1 MEDKNKEQLAVFSQI
16 SEVIEKDSSMIIKN
30 PVLGDVVFANGTLGN
45 LEKKNTG
52 GFGIKHII
60 DGRYRKDGLDEKE
73 ISALLYLIKDTV
85 ETVIPDDISK
95 NRLNIRK
102 NSIFVGVSKQWL
114 GSDENWVITGFAE
127 NDENNA
133 IKKEAADAIKAV
145 NAQYG
150 YAPEFLSISRQ
161 VGAVI
166 ASIDKITQINEK
178 STVNAKI
185 KMPGQLIYASDE
197 IGQVIERATGK
208 QLVTVNPTRANGKAE
223 PPRAN
228 ITQNAEKSTSAEQ
241 SSESKVLY
249 GKTTVNVDGLE
260 RECEHG
266 VLDGF
271 KNAVKMV
278 DRLKYENSRLKK
290 ENIELHKRLEQKSHS
305 KNHHE
310 KEIER

>member
-16 SEVIEKDSSMIIKN
+16 AEVIEKDSSMIIKN

-60 DGRYRKDGLDEKE
+60 DGRYRKDGLNEKE
-73 ISALLYLIKDTV
+73 ISALLFLIKDTV
-85 ETVIPDDISK
+85 ETVIPDDITK

-127 NDENNA
+127 NDENNV

-197 IGQVIERATGK
+197 IWQVIERATGK
-208 QLVTVNPTRANGKAE
+208 QLVTVNPTRANGKTE

-278 DRLKYENSRLKK
+278 DRLKEENIQLKK
-290 ENIELHKRLEQKSHS
+290 ENIEFHIRLEQKSHS
-305 KNHHE
+305 KKHNE

>member
-16 SEVIEKDSSMIIKN
+16 AEVIEKDSSMIIKN

-127 NDENNA
+127 NDENNV

-178 STVNAKI
+178 ST
-185 KMPGQLIYASDE
+185 
-197 IGQVIERATGK
+197 
-208 QLVTVNPTRANGKAE
+208 
-223 PPRAN
+223 
-228 ITQNAEKSTSAEQ
+228 STEQ

-278 DRLKYENSRLKK
+278 DRLKEENIQLKK
-290 ENIELHKRLEQKSHS
+290 ENIELHKRLDQKSHS
-305 KNHHE
+305 KNHNE

>member
-1 MEDKNKEQLAVFSQI
+1 MEDMNKDNLAVFSQI
-16 SEVIEKDSSMIIKN
+16 AEVIEKDSSMIIKN

-127 NDENNA
+127 NDENNV

-178 STVNAKI
+178 STDLQSFVDGHPTISQSEKSEAGIVRNISTLNDI
-185 KMPGQLIYASDE
+185 K
-197 IGQVIERATGK
+197 
-208 QLVTVNPTRANGKAE
+208 
-223 PPRAN
+223 N
-228 ITQNAEKSTSAEQ
+228 ITQTNEKSTQAEKN
-241 SSESKVLY
+241 SETRLLY
-249 GKTTVNVDGLE
+249 EKTTVNVDGLE

-278 DRLKYENSRLKK
+278 DRLKEENIQLKK
-290 ENIELHKRLEQKSHS
+290 ENIELHKKLEQKSHS

>member
-16 SEVIEKDSSMIIKN
+16 AEVIEKDSSMIIKN

-73 ISALLYLIKDTV
+73 ISALLFLMKDVV
-85 ETVIPDDISK
+85 ETQNPENIEKPKINLVK
-95 NRLNIRK
+95 NGIW
-102 NSIFVGVSKQWL
+102 VGITRNW
-114 GSDENWVITGFAE
+114 GESDEKWIVTGYGE
-127 NDENNA
+127 TDTSGKM
-133 IKKEAADAIKAV
+133 IKEAADAIKAV

-150 YAPEFLSISRQ
+150 YAPEFLSVGRQ

-178 STVNAKI
+178 STDLQSFVD
-185 KMPGQLIYASDE
+185 GH
-197 IGQVIERATGK
+197 
-208 QLVTVNPTRANGKAE
+208 PTISQSEKSEAGIVRNISTLNDTK
-223 PPRAN
+223 N
-228 ITQNAEKSTSAEQ
+228 ITQTNEKSTSTEK
-241 SSESKVLY
+241 SSESKLLY
-249 GKTTVNVDGLE
+249 EKTTVNVDGPE

-271 KNAVKMV
+271 RNAVKMV
-278 DRLKYENSRLKK
+278 DRLKEENIQLKK
-290 ENIELHKRLEQKSHS
+290 ENIELHKKLEQKSHS

>member
-16 SEVIEKDSSMIIKN
+16 AEVIEKDSSMIIKN

-223 PPRAN
+223 SPRAN

-271 KNAVKMV
+271 KNTVKMV

>member
-1 MEDKNKEQLAVFSQI
+1 MEDMNKENLAVFSQI
-16 SEVIEKDSSMIIKN
+16 AEVIEKDSSMIIKN

-85 ETVIPDDISK
+85 ETVIPNDITK

-178 STVNAKI
+178 STDLQSFVD
-185 KMPGQLIYASDE
+185 GH
-197 IGQVIERATGK
+197 
-208 QLVTVNPTRANGKAE
+208 PTISQSEKSEAGIVRNISTLNDTK
-223 PPRAN
+223 N
-228 ITQNAEKSTSAEQ
+228 ITQTNEKSTSTEK
-241 SSESKVLY
+241 SSESKLLY
-249 GKTTVNVDGLE
+249 EKTTVNVDGLE

-271 KNAVKMV
+271 RNAVKMV
-278 DRLKYENSRLKK
+278 DRLKEENIQLKK
-290 ENIELHKRLEQKSHS
+290 ENIELHKKLEQKSHS

>member
-16 SEVIEKDSSMIIKN
+16 AEVIEKDSSMIIKN

-73 ISALLYLIKDTV
+73 ISSLLYLIKDTV

-178 STVNAKI
+178 STDLQSFVDGHPTISQSEKSE
-185 KMPGQLIYASDE
+185 ASIVCNISTLND
-197 IGQVIERATGK
+197 TK
-208 QLVTVNPTRANGKAE
+208 
-223 PPRAN
+223 N
-228 ITQNAEKSTSAEQ
+228 ITQTNEKSTSTEQ

-271 KNAVKMV
+271 RNAVKMV
-278 DRLKYENSRLKK
+278 DRLKEENIQLKK
-290 ENIELHKRLEQKSHS
+290 ENIELHKKLEQKSHP

>member
-16 SEVIEKDSSMIIKN
+16 AEVIEKDSSMIIKN

-60 DGRYRKDGLDEKE
+60 DGRYRKDGLNEKE
-73 ISALLYLIKDTV
+73 ISALLFLMKDVV
-85 ETVIPDDISK
+85 ETQKPENIEKPKINLVK
-95 NRLNIRK
+95 NGIW
-102 NSIFVGVSKQWL
+102 VGITRNW
-114 GSDENWVITGFAE
+114 GESDEKWIVTGYGETDVNGIMIT
-127 NDENNA
+127 
-133 IKKEAADAIKAV
+133 EAADAIKAV

-150 YAPEFLSISRQ
+150 YAPEFLSVGRQ

-178 STVNAKI
+178 STANAKT
-185 KMPGQLIYASDE
+185 KMPEQLIYASDE

-208 QLVTVNPTRANGKAE
+208 QLVTVNPTRVNGKTE

-228 ITQNAEKSTSAEQ
+228 IAQINEKSTSAEKK
-241 SSESKVLY
+241 SESKLLY
-249 GKTTVNVDGLE
+249 EKATVNVDGLE

-266 VLDGF
+266 VLEGF

-278 DRLKYENSRLKK
+278 DRLKHENSQLKK
-290 ENIELHKRLEQKSHS
+290 ENIELHKKLEQKSHS

>member
-16 SEVIEKDSSMIIKN
+16 AEVIEKDSSMIIKN

-60 DGRYRKDGLDEKE
+60 DGRYRKYGLDEKE
-73 ISALLYLIKDTV
+73 ISALLFLMKDVV
-85 ETVIPDDISK
+85 ETQNPENIEKPKINLVK
-95 NRLNIRK
+95 NGIW
-102 NSIFVGVSKQWL
+102 VGITRNW
-114 GSDENWVITGFAE
+114 GESDEKWIVTGYGE
-127 NDENNA
+127 TDTSGKM
-133 IKKEAADAIKAV
+133 IKEAADAIKAV

-150 YAPEFLSISRQ
+150 YAPEFLSVGRQ

-178 STVNAKI
+178 STDLQSFVD
-185 KMPGQLIYASDE
+185 GH
-197 IGQVIERATGK
+197 
-208 QLVTVNPTRANGKAE
+208 PTISQSEKSEAGIVRNISTLNDTK
-223 PPRAN
+223 N
-228 ITQNAEKSTSAEQ
+228 ITQTNEKSTSTEK
-241 SSESKVLY
+241 SSESKLLY
-249 GKTTVNVDGLE
+249 EKTTVNVDGLE

-271 KNAVKMV
+271 RNAVKMV
-278 DRLKYENSRLKK
+278 DRLKEENIQLKK
-290 ENIELHKRLEQKSHS
+290 ENIELHKKLEQKSHS

>member
-1 MEDKNKEQLAVFSQI
+1 MEDKNKDKLSVFSQI
-16 SEVIEKDSSMIIKN
+16 AEVIEKDSSMIIKN
-30 PVLGDVVFANGTLGN
+30 PVLGDVIFANGTLGN

-127 NDENNA
+127 NDENNV

-208 QLVTVNPTRANGKAE
+208 QLVTVNPTRANGKTE

-290 ENIELHKRLEQKSHS
+290 ENIELHRKLEQKSHS
-305 KNHHE
+305 KNHNE

>member
-16 SEVIEKDSSMIIKN
+16 AEVIEKDSSMIIKN

-127 NDENNA
+127 NDENNV

-178 STVNAKI
+178 STDLQSFVD
-185 KMPGQLIYASDE
+185 GH
-197 IGQVIERATGK
+197 
-208 QLVTVNPTRANGKAE
+208 PTISQSEKSEAGIVRNISTLNYTK
-223 PPRAN
+223 N
-228 ITQNAEKSTSAEQ
+228 ITQTNEKSTSTEK
-241 SSESKVLY
+241 SSESKLLY
-249 GKTTVNVDGLE
+249 EKTTVNVDGLE

-271 KNAVKMV
+271 RNAVKMV
-278 DRLKYENSRLKK
+278 DRLKEENIQLKK
-290 ENIELHKRLEQKSHS
+290 ENIELHKKLEQKSHS

>member
-16 SEVIEKDSSMIIKN
+16 AEVIEKDSSMIIKN
-30 PVLGDVVFANGTLGN
+30 PVLGDVVFSNGTLGN

-73 ISALLYLIKDTV
+73 ISALLFLMKDVV
-85 ETVIPDDISK
+85 ETQNPENIEKPKINLVKNGIWVGITRNWGESDEKWIVTGYGETDISG
-95 NRLNIRK
+95 NMI
-102 NSIFVGVSKQWL
+102 
-114 GSDENWVITGFAE
+114 
-127 NDENNA
+127 
-133 IKKEAADAIKAV
+133 KEAADAIKAV

-150 YAPEFLSISRQ
+150 YAPEFLSVGRQ

-178 STVNAKI
+178 STDLQSFVD
-185 KMPGQLIYASDE
+185 GH
-197 IGQVIERATGK
+197 
-208 QLVTVNPTRANGKAE
+208 PTISQSEKSEAGIVRNISTLNDTK
-223 PPRAN
+223 N
-228 ITQNAEKSTSAEQ
+228 ITQTNEKSTSTEK
-241 SSESKVLY
+241 SSESKLLY
-249 GKTTVNVDGLE
+249 EKTTVNVDGLE

-271 KNAVKMV
+271 RNAVKMV
-278 DRLKYENSRLKK
+278 DRLKEENIQLKK
-290 ENIELHKRLEQKSHS
+290 ENIELHKKLEQKSHS

>member
-16 SEVIEKDSSMIIKN
+16 AEVIEKDSSMIIKN

-60 DGRYRKDGLDEKE
+60 DGRYRKDGLNEKE

-85 ETVIPDDISK
+85 ETVIPDDITK

-127 NDENNA
+127 NDENNV

-178 STVNAKI
+178 STDLQSFVD
-185 KMPGQLIYASDE
+185 GH
-197 IGQVIERATGK
+197 
-208 QLVTVNPTRANGKAE
+208 PTISQSEKSEAGIVRNISTLNDTK
-223 PPRAN
+223 N
-228 ITQNAEKSTSAEQ
+228 ITQTNEKSTSTEK
-241 SSESKVLY
+241 SSESKLLY
-249 GKTTVNVDGLE
+249 EKTTVNVDGLE

-271 KNAVKMV
+271 RNAVKMV
-278 DRLKYENSRLKK
+278 DRLKEENIQLKK
-290 ENIELHKRLEQKSHS
+290 ENIELHKKLEQKSHS

>member
-16 SEVIEKDSSMIIKN
+16 AEVIEKDSSMIIKN

-85 ETVIPDDISK
+85 ETVIPDDITK

-127 NDENNA
+127 NDENNV

-178 STVNAKI
+178 STDLQSFVD
-185 KMPGQLIYASDE
+185 GH
-197 IGQVIERATGK
+197 
-208 QLVTVNPTRANGKAE
+208 PTISQSEKSEAGIVRNISTLNDTK
-223 PPRAN
+223 N
-228 ITQNAEKSTSAEQ
+228 ITQNAEKSTSAEKN
-241 SSESKVLY
+241 SESRLLY
-249 GKTTVNVDGLE
+249 EKTTVNVDGLE
-260 RECEHG
+260 CECEHG

-271 KNAVKMV
+271 RNAVKMV
-278 DRLKYENSRLKK
+278 DRLKKENSHLKK
-290 ENIELHKRLEQKSHS
+290 ENIELHKKLEQKSHS

>member
-1 MEDKNKEQLAVFSQI
+1 M
-16 SEVIEKDSSMIIKN
+16 
-30 PVLGDVVFANGTLGN
+30 
-45 LEKKNTG
+45 
-52 GFGIKHII
+52 
-60 DGRYRKDGLDEKE
+60 
-73 ISALLYLIKDTV
+73 LYLIKDTV

-127 NDENNA
+127 NDENNV

-178 STVNAKI
+178 ST
-185 KMPGQLIYASDE
+185 Q
-197 IGQVIERATGK
+197 T
-208 QLVTVNPTRANGKAE
+208 
-223 PPRAN
+223 
-228 ITQNAEKSTSAEQ
+228 EKN
-241 SSESKVLY
+241 SESRLLY
-249 GKTTVNVDGLE
+249 EKTTVNVDGLE

-266 VLDGF
+266 LLDGF

-278 DRLKYENSRLKK
+278 DRLKEENSQLKK

>member
-16 SEVIEKDSSMIIKN
+16 AEFIEKDSSMIIKN

-73 ISALLYLIKDTV
+73 ISALLFLMKDVV
-85 ETVIPDDISK
+85 ETQNPENIEKPKINLVK
-95 NRLNIRK
+95 NGIW
-102 NSIFVGVSKQWL
+102 VGITRNW
-114 GSDENWVITGFAE
+114 GESDEKWIVTGYGE
-127 NDENNA
+127 TDTSGKM
-133 IKKEAADAIKAV
+133 IKEAADAIKAV

-150 YAPEFLSISRQ
+150 YAPEFLSVGRQ

-178 STVNAKI
+178 STDLQSFVD
-185 KMPGQLIYASDE
+185 GH
-197 IGQVIERATGK
+197 
-208 QLVTVNPTRANGKAE
+208 PTISQSEKSEAGIVRNISTLNDTK
-223 PPRAN
+223 N
-228 ITQNAEKSTSAEQ
+228 ITQTNEKSTSTEK
-241 SSESKVLY
+241 SSESKLLY
-249 GKTTVNVDGLE
+249 EKTTVNVDGLE

-271 KNAVKMV
+271 RNAVKMV
-278 DRLKYENSRLKK
+278 DRLKEENIQLKK
-290 ENIELHKRLEQKSHS
+290 ENIELHKKLEQKSHS

>member
-1 MEDKNKEQLAVFSQI
+1 MEDMNKENLAVFSQI
-16 SEVIEKDSSMIIKN
+16 AEVIEKDSSMIIKN

-60 DGRYRKDGLDEKE
+60 DGRYRKDGLNEKE

-85 ETVIPDDISK
+85 ETVIPDDITK

-127 NDENNA
+127 NDENNV

-178 STVNAKI
+178 STDLQSFVD
-185 KMPGQLIYASDE
+185 GH
-197 IGQVIERATGK
+197 
-208 QLVTVNPTRANGKAE
+208 PTISQSEKSEVGIVR
-223 PPRAN
+223 N
-228 ITQNAEKSTSAEQ
+228 ISTLNDTKNISQTNEKSTSAEQ
-241 SSESKVLY
+241 SSESRLLY
-249 GKTTVNVDGLE
+249 EKTTVNVDGLE

-271 KNAVKMV
+271 RNAVKMV
-278 DRLKYENSRLKK
+278 DRLKHENSQLKK

>member
-16 SEVIEKDSSMIIKN
+16 AEVIEKDSSMIIKN

-73 ISALLYLIKDTV
+73 ISALLFLMKDVV
-85 ETVIPDDISK
+85 ETQNPENIEKPKINLVK
-95 NRLNIRK
+95 NGIW
-102 NSIFVGVSKQWL
+102 VGITRNW
-114 GSDENWVITGFAE
+114 GESDEKWIVTGYGE
-127 NDENNA
+127 TDTSGKM
-133 IKKEAADAIKAV
+133 IKKAADAIKAV

-150 YAPEFLSISRQ
+150 YAPEFLSVGRQ

-178 STVNAKI
+178 STDLQSFVD
-185 KMPGQLIYASDE
+185 GH
-197 IGQVIERATGK
+197 
-208 QLVTVNPTRANGKAE
+208 PTISQSEKSEAGIVRNISTLNDTK
-223 PPRAN
+223 N
-228 ITQNAEKSTSAEQ
+228 ITQTNEKSTSTEK
-241 SSESKVLY
+241 SSESKLLY
-249 GKTTVNVDGLE
+249 EKTTVNVDGLE
-260 RECEHG
+260 CECEHG

-271 KNAVKMV
+271 RNAVKMV
-278 DRLKYENSRLKK
+278 DRLKEENIQLKK
-290 ENIELHKRLEQKSHS
+290 ENIELHKKLEQKSHS

>member
-1 MEDKNKEQLAVFSQI
+1 MEDKNKEQLAVFFQI
-16 SEVIEKDSSMIIKN
+16 AEVIEKDSSMIIKN

-60 DGRYRKDGLDEKE
+60 DGRYRKDGLNEKE
-73 ISALLYLIKDTV
+73 VSALLYLIKDTV
-85 ETVIPDDISK
+85 ETVIPDDIKK

-127 NDENNA
+127 NDENNV

-208 QLVTVNPTRANGKAE
+208 QLVTVNPTRANGKTE

-260 RECEHG
+260 HG

-278 DRLKYENSRLKK
+278 DRLKEENIQLKK
-290 ENIELHKRLEQKSHS
+290 ENIELHKRLSQKSHS

>member
-16 SEVIEKDSSMIIKN
+16 AEVIEKDSSMIIKN

-73 ISALLYLIKDTV
+73 ISALLFLMKDVV
-85 ETVIPDDISK
+85 ETQNPENIEKPKINLVK
-95 NRLNIRK
+95 NGIW
-102 NSIFVGVSKQWL
+102 VGITRNW
-114 GSDENWVITGFAE
+114 GESDEKWIVTGYGE
-127 NDENNA
+127 TDTSGKM
-133 IKKEAADAIKAV
+133 IKEAADAIKAV

-150 YAPEFLSISRQ
+150 YAPEFLSVGRQ

-178 STVNAKI
+178 STDLQSFVD
-185 KMPGQLIYASDE
+185 GH
-197 IGQVIERATGK
+197 
-208 QLVTVNPTRANGKAE
+208 PTISQSEKSEAGIVRNISTLNDTK
-223 PPRAN
+223 N
-228 ITQNAEKSTSAEQ
+228 ITQTNEKSTSTEKN
-241 SSESKVLY
+241 SESKLLY
-249 GKTTVNVDGLE
+249 EKTTVNVDGLE

-271 KNAVKMV
+271 RNAVKMV
-278 DRLKYENSRLKK
+278 DRLKEENIQLKK
-290 ENIELHKRLEQKSHS
+290 ENIELHKKLEQKSHS

>member
-16 SEVIEKDSSMIIKN
+16 AEVIEKDSSMIIKN

-45 LEKKNTG
+45 LKKKNTG

-73 ISALLYLIKDTV
+73 ISALLFLMKDVV
-85 ETVIPDDISK
+85 ETQNPENIEKPKINLVK
-95 NRLNIRK
+95 NGIW
-102 NSIFVGVSKQWL
+102 VGITRNW
-114 GSDENWVITGFAE
+114 GESDEKWIVTGYGE
-127 NDENNA
+127 TDTSGKM
-133 IKKEAADAIKAV
+133 IKEAADAIKAV

-150 YAPEFLSISRQ
+150 YAPEFLSVGRQ

-178 STVNAKI
+178 STDLQSFVD
-185 KMPGQLIYASDE
+185 GH
-197 IGQVIERATGK
+197 
-208 QLVTVNPTRANGKAE
+208 PTISQSEKSEAGIVRNISTLNDTK
-223 PPRAN
+223 N
-228 ITQNAEKSTSAEQ
+228 ITQTNEKSTSTEK
-241 SSESKVLY
+241 SSESKLLY
-249 GKTTVNVDGLE
+249 EKTTVNVDGLE

-271 KNAVKMV
+271 RNAVKMV
-278 DRLKYENSRLKK
+278 DRLKEENIQLKK
-290 ENIELHKRLEQKSHS
+290 ENIELHKKLEQKSHS

>member
-16 SEVIEKDSSMIIKN
+16 AEVIEKDSSMIIKN

-73 ISALLYLIKDTV
+73 ISALLFLMKDVV
-85 ETVIPDDISK
+85 ETQNPENIEKPKINLVK
-95 NRLNIRK
+95 NGIW
-102 NSIFVGVSKQWL
+102 VGITRNW
-114 GSDENWVITGFAE
+114 GESDEKWIVTGYGE
-127 NDENNA
+127 TDTSGKM
-133 IKKEAADAIKAV
+133 IKEAADAIKAV

-150 YAPEFLSISRQ
+150 YAPEFLSVGRQ

-178 STVNAKI
+178 STDLQSFVD
-185 KMPGQLIYASDE
+185 GH
-197 IGQVIERATGK
+197 
-208 QLVTVNPTRANGKAE
+208 PTISQSEKSEAGIVRNISTLNDTK
-223 PPRAN
+223 N
-228 ITQNAEKSTSAEQ
+228 ITQTNEKSTSTEK
-241 SSESKVLY
+241 SSESKLLY
-249 GKTTVNVDGLE
+249 EKTTVNVDGLE

-271 KNAVKMV
+271 RNAVKMV
-278 DRLKYENSRLKK
+278 DRLKEENIQLKK
-290 ENIELHKRLEQKSHS
+290 ENIELHKKLEQKSHS

>member
-1 MEDKNKEQLAVFSQI
+1 MEDKNKEQLAVFFQI
-16 SEVIEKDSSMIIKN
+16 AEVIEKDSSMIIKN

-60 DGRYRKDGLDEKE
+60 DGRYRKDGLNEKE
-73 ISALLYLIKDTV
+73 VSALLYLIKDTV
-85 ETVIPDDISK
+85 ETVIPDDIKK

-127 NDENNA
+127 NDENNV

-208 QLVTVNPTRANGKAE
+208 QLVTVNPTRANGKTE

-278 DRLKYENSRLKK
+278 DRLKEENIQLKK
-290 ENIELHKRLEQKSHS
+290 ENIELHKRLSQKSHS

>member
-1 MEDKNKEQLAVFSQI
+1 MEDMNKEELAVFSQI
-16 SEVIEKDSSMIIKN
+16 AEVIEKDSSMIIKN
-30 PVLGDVVFANGTLGN
+30 PVLGDVIFANGTLGN

-85 ETVIPDDISK
+85 ETVIPDDITK

-127 NDENNA
+127 NDENNV

-178 STVNAKI
+178 STANAKT
-185 KMPGQLIYASDE
+185 KMPEQLIYASDE
-197 IGQVIERATGK
+197 IGQVIERTTGK
-208 QLVTVNPTRANGKAE
+208 QLVTANLTRVNGKTE
-223 PPRAN
+223 PPREN
-228 ITQNAEKSTSAEQ
+228 ITQINEKSTQTEKN
-241 SSESKVLY
+241 SETRLLY
-249 GKTTVNVDGLE
+249 EKTTVNVDGLE

-271 KNAVKMV
+271 RNAVKMV
-278 DRLKYENSRLKK
+278 DRLKEENIQLKK
-290 ENIELHKRLEQKSHS
+290 ENI
-305 KNHHE
+305 
-310 KEIER
+310 

>member
-16 SEVIEKDSSMIIKN
+16 AEVIEKDSSMIIKN

-73 ISALLYLIKDTV
+73 ISALLFLMKDVV
-85 ETVIPDDISK
+85 ETQNPENIEKPKINLVK
-95 NRLNIRK
+95 NGIW
-102 NSIFVGVSKQWL
+102 VGITRNW
-114 GSDENWVITGFAE
+114 GESDEKWIVTGYGE
-127 NDENNA
+127 TDTSGKM
-133 IKKEAADAIKAV
+133 IKEAADAIKAV

-150 YAPEFLSISRQ
+150 YAPEFLSVGRQ

-178 STVNAKI
+178 STDLQSFVD
-185 KMPGQLIYASDE
+185 GH
-197 IGQVIERATGK
+197 
-208 QLVTVNPTRANGKAE
+208 PTISQSEKSEAGIVRNISTLNDTK
-223 PPRAN
+223 N
-228 ITQNAEKSTSAEQ
+228 ITQTNEKSTSTEK
-241 SSESKVLY
+241 SSESKLLY
-249 GKTTVNVDGLE
+249 EKTTVNVDGLE
-260 RECEHG
+260 RECEHD

-271 KNAVKMV
+271 RNAVKMV
-278 DRLKYENSRLKK
+278 DRLKEENIQLKK
-290 ENIELHKRLEQKSHS
+290 ENIELHKKLEQKSHS

>member
-1 MEDKNKEQLAVFSQI
+1 M
-16 SEVIEKDSSMIIKN
+16 
-30 PVLGDVVFANGTLGN
+30 
-45 LEKKNTG
+45 
-52 GFGIKHII
+52 
-60 DGRYRKDGLDEKE
+60 
-73 ISALLYLIKDTV
+73 
-85 ETVIPDDISK
+85 
-95 NRLNIRK
+95 
-102 NSIFVGVSKQWL
+102 
-114 GSDENWVITGFAE
+114 
-127 NDENNA
+127 
-133 IKKEAADAIKAV
+133 

>member
-16 SEVIEKDSSMIIKN
+16 AEVIEKDSSMIIKN
-30 PVLGDVVFANGTLGN
+30 PVLGDVVFSNGTLGN

-73 ISALLYLIKDTV
+73 ISALLFLMKDVV
-85 ETVIPDDISK
+85 ETQNPENIEKPKINLVK
-95 NRLNIRK
+95 NGIW
-102 NSIFVGVSKQWL
+102 VGITR
-114 GSDENWVITGFAE
+114 NWGETDTSGKMI
-127 NDENNA
+127 
-133 IKKEAADAIKAV
+133 KEAADAIKAV

-150 YAPEFLSISRQ
+150 YAPEFFSISRQ

-185 KMPGQLIYASDE
+185 KMPEQLIYASDE

-228 ITQNAEKSTSAEQ
+228 ITQNAEKSTSTEQ
-241 SSESKVLY
+241 SSESKLLY

-290 ENIELHKRLEQKSHS
+290 ENIELHRKLEQKSHS
-305 KNHHE
+305 KNHNE

>member
-1 MEDKNKEQLAVFSQI
+1 MKVEKENKDQLAVFSQI
-16 SEVIEKDSSMIIKN
+16 AEVIEKDSSMIIKN

-60 DGRYRKDGLDEKE
+60 DGRYRKDGLNEKE

-85 ETVIPDDISK
+85 ETVIPDDITK

-127 NDENNA
+127 NDENNV

-178 STVNAKI
+178 SISKI
-185 KMPGQLIYASDE
+185 KMPEQLIYASDE
-197 IGQVIERATGK
+197 IGQMIERATGR
-208 QLVTVNPTRANGKAE
+208 QLVTVNPTRANGKTE
-223 PPRAN
+223 PPREN

-241 SSESKVLY
+241 SSESKLLY

-271 KNAVKMV
+271 RNAVKMV
-278 DRLKYENSRLKK
+278 DRLKEENIQLKK

-305 KNHHE
+305 KNHNE

>member
-16 SEVIEKDSSMIIKN
+16 AEVIEKDSSMIIKN

-127 NDENNA
+127 NDENNEK
-133 IKKEAADAIKAV
+133 IPTLCRE
-145 NAQYG
+145 YFP
-150 YAPEFLSISRQ
+150 APPSHILPEYLHFL
-161 VGAVI
+161 
-166 ASIDKITQINEK
+166 
-178 STVNAKI
+178 
-185 KMPGQLIYASDE
+185 Y
-197 IGQVIERATGK
+197 
-208 QLVTVNPTRANGKAE
+208 
-223 PPRAN
+223 
-228 ITQNAEKSTSAEQ
+228 QNVFFYNFHNT
-241 SSESKVLY
+241 L
-249 GKTTVNVDGLE
+249 L
-260 RECEHG
+260 
-266 VLDGF
+266 L
-271 KNAVKMV
+271 
-278 DRLKYENSRLKK
+278 
-290 ENIELHKRLEQKSHS
+290 
-305 KNHHE
+305 
-310 KEIER
+310 

>member
-1 MEDKNKEQLAVFSQI
+1 MEDKNKDQLAVFSQI
-16 SEVIEKDSSMIIKN
+16 AEVIEKDSSMIIKN
-30 PVLGDVVFANGTLGN
+30 PVLGDVVFSNGTLGN

-60 DGRYRKDGLDEKE
+60 DGRYRKDGLNEKE

-85 ETVIPDDISK
+85 ETVIPDDITK

-114 GSDENWVITGFAE
+114 GSNENWVITGFAE
-127 NDENNA
+127 NDENNV
-133 IKKEAADAIKAV
+133 IEKEAADAIKAV

-166 ASIDKITQINEK
+166 ASIDKITQ
-178 STVNAKI
+178 
-185 KMPGQLIYASDE
+185 
-197 IGQVIERATGK
+197 
-208 QLVTVNPTRANGKAE
+208 
-223 PPRAN
+223 
-228 ITQNAEKSTSAEQ
+228 NAEKSTSAEQ
-241 SSESKVLY
+241 SSESNLLY

-260 RECEHG
+260 REHG
-266 VLDGF
+266 VLEGF

-278 DRLKYENSRLKK
+278 DRLKEENIQLKK

-305 KNHHE
+305 KNRHE